1 MIHYLTAFNLS
12 AMKKTILIMLVLAG
26 AVLQFCSTPKQAQA
40 PVAKVAYTS
49 DVQPLIT
56 QHCSP
61 CHIPPKG
68 NKEALNTYEAA
79 KKNIDESIR
88 RISLNP
94 GDKGFMPFKHPKLSD
109 SAINVFVK
117 WKADGM
123 PETN

>member
-1 MIHYLTAFNLS
+1 
-12 AMKKTILIMLVLAG
+12 MKKTVIIMLVLTG
-26 AVLQFCSTPKQAQA
+26 GIFQFCSTTKKAQA
-40 PVAKVAYTS
+40 PVVARVNYTA

-79 KKNIDESIR
+79 KKNIDESIK
-88 RISLNP
+88 RIQLNP

-109 SAINVFVK
+109 STINVFVK
-117 WKADGM
+117 WKEDGLL
-123 PETN
+123 EK

>member
-1 MIHYLTAFNLS
+1 MK
-12 AMKKTILIMLVLAG
+12 KKTILILFVAAG
-26 AVLQFCSTPKQAQA
+26 AVFQFCSGPKQAQA
-40 PVAKVAYTS
+40 TVARFNYTS
-49 DVQPLIT
+49 DIQPVIT

-94 GDKGFMPFKHPKLSD
+94 TDKGFMPFKHPKLSD
-109 SAINVFVK
+109 STINVFVK
-117 WKADGM
+117 WKEDGLL
-123 PETN
+123 EN